1 MNDLQNGLIDGV
13 VADAFLNLFQ
23 ELQSN
28 CTFKTIGNIFYS
40 FSYPVIFSPSMDSN
54 FIKTFNFELM
64 KLKFS
69 IENENLLNKY
79 FYSNATNCLFK
90 TNSFEPINFEYI
102 YGIFLI
108 LISFFGL
115 SLLTLGI
122 KKYYANKHK
131 LLEYKQM
138 LSVKSQQ
145 YLMKNNSKKDMNM
158 LLKFDKI
165 LSTSEKKF
173 KQRLKDLEAVLQKT
187 VNSFMNYKDILT
199 DLDNNFERIENE
211 KGKIDLKNDFIEKI
225 EEN

>member
-1 MNDLQNGLIDGV
+1 MDDLQNGLIDGV
-13 VADAFLNLFQ
+13 VADAYLNLFQ

-28 CTFKTIGNIFYS
+28 CVFKTIGNIFYS
-40 FSYPVIFSPSMDSN
+40 FSYPVIFSPNVDSN
-54 FIKTFNFELM
+54 FIKSFNFELL
-64 KLKFS
+64 KLKSS

-90 TNSFEPINFEYI
+90 TNSFDSINFEYI
-102 YGIFLI
+102 LGIFII
-108 LISFFGL
+108 LISVFGL
-115 SLLTLGI
+115 SLLTLCI

-145 YLMKNNSKKDMNM
+145 YLMKNNSNKDMNM

-173 KQRLKDLEAVLQKT
+173 KQRLKDLEAVLQQT
-187 VNSFMNYKDILT
+187 VNSFMDFKEILT
-199 DLDNNFERIENE
+199 DLDKNFEVIENE
-211 KGKIDLKNDFIEKI
+211 KGNNDSKNEIIE
-225 EEN
+225 NNG